1 MHTIFYQHILEAL
14 SNLWL
19 YKLRSLLTLLGVLV
33 GTASVVALVS
43 SGHLATE
50 HALAQFKTLGT
61 ELLALSIENQQNP
74 EQNMQTQK
82 FNLDQVNKLKTSNP
96 DILLAAPYTTD
107 YSSISYLG
115 KPLQGNVIGA
125 TENLARIL
133 KISLAQG
140 RFVYTL
146 DNEQY
151 FAVLGSELGKEL
163 AQKGVINPIG
173 LQIQV
178 GNHFFT
184 IIGVA
189 NPWPENM
196 FMYSDINRAIIVP
209 ILSSFTI
216 SPHTRIQNILFELK
230 LDADIDKVQQ
240 SIEKTL
246 LQISPNSNAMFR
258 SAKQLLESMQKQRA
272 TFSLM
277 LGAIGGIALIVGGI
291 GVMNI
296 MLVSVIERRRE
307 IGIRMAI
314 GAKRRDIQRMFLSEA
329 IVLTLVGGLAG
340 IIFGILVSLI
350 IALVSHWGF
359 RIYTLPV
366 LIGFVVSV
374 LVGIFFGYYPA
385 YKASQ
390 LDPIKTLQSD

>member
-1 MHTIFYQHILEAL
+1 MHYIFYQHIVGAL
-14 SNLWL
+14 NNLWL

-61 ELLALSIENQQNP
+61 ELLALTIENNQQQPQN
-74 EQNMQTQK
+74 EQTEK
-82 FNLDQVNKLKTSNP
+82 FNLDQVNKLKNSNAE
-96 DILLAAPYTTD
+96 ILLAAPYTSD
-107 YSSISYLG
+107 YSAISYLG
-115 KPLQGNVIGA
+115 KALHGSVIGA
-125 TENLARIL
+125 TENLSRIL

-140 RFVYTL
+140 RFVYAV
-146 DNEQY
+146 DQEQY
-151 FAVLGSELGKEL
+151 FAVLGSELAKEI
-163 AQKGVINPIG
+163 AQQGAFNPIG
-173 LQIQV
+173 LQIRV

-184 IIGVA
+184 IIGVT

-196 FMYSDINRAIIVP
+196 FMYSDLNRAVIVP

-216 SPHTRIQNILFELK
+216 SQHTHLQNILFELK
-230 LDADIDKVQQ
+230 PDADIDKVQQ
-240 SIEKTL
+240 SIEQTL
-246 LQISPNSNAMFR
+246 TQISPNSKAQFR
-258 SAKQLLESMQKQRA
+258 SAKQLIDSMQKQRA
-272 TFSLM
+272 TFTLM

-329 IVLTLVGGLAG
+329 IVLTLVGGLVG

-350 IALVSHWGF
+350 IAIASGWTF
-359 RIYTLPV
+359 YIYTLPV

-390 LDPIKTLQSD
+390 LDPIQTLQSD